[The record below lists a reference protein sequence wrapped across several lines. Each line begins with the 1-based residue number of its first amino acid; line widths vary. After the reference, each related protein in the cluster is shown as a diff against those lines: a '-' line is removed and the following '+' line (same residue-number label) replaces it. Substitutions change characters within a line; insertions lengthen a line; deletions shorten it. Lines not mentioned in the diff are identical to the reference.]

1 MSDLMKKV
9 NEAVAFIRKK
19 VKTKPTVA
27 IILGTGLSKVGK
39 DIKSKKIIHY
49 KEIPHFPLST
59 VESHT
64 GALIFG
70 KLSGKN
76 VVCMSGRF
84 HFYEGYAMEQITLPV
99 RVMRKLGAKTLLVS
113 NAGGGLNP
121 QFECGDLMIIED
133 HINLMGASPLIGQTD
148 PKLGP
153 RFPDMSE
160 PFSKKLIA
168 LAEQIGLEEGIK
180 VRKGVYVAVTGPNLE
195 TRAEYRFLRGIG
207 ADAVGMSTVPEV
219 IVARQVGFQTFGM
232 TVVTDMCLPDALEE
246 ADIHKIIGVANRAEP
261 KLAKVVEKLVGKI

>member
-1 MSDLMKKV
+1 MSDLV
-9 NEAVAFIRKK
+9 SRVDEAVAFIRKT

-27 IILGTGLSKVGK
+27 IILGTGLSKVAE
-39 DIKSKKIIHY
+39 DIRSKTILHY
-49 KEIPHFPLST
+49 NAIPHFPLST

-70 KLSGKN
+70 KLSGRS

-84 HFYEGYAMEQITLPV
+84 HYYEGYTMGQITLPV
-99 RVMRKLGAKTLLVS
+99 RVMRKLGAKALLVS

-133 HINLMGASPLIGQTD
+133 HINLMGTTPLIGLRD
-148 PKLGP
+148 PLLGP
-153 RFPDMSE
+153 RFPDMSQ
-160 PFSKKLIA
+160 PYSKRLIA
-168 LAEQIGLEEGIK
+168 LAEEIGLKEGIK
-180 VRKGVYVAVTGPNLE
+180 TRKGVYVAVPGPNLE

-219 IVARQVGFQTFGM
+219 IVAGQVGFETFGM

-246 ADIHKIIGVANRAEP
+246 AHIEKIIAVANRAEP
-261 KLAKVVEKLVGKI
+261 KLTRIVERLVGRI